1 LPHLPWSKRG
11 PNATATPTAE
21 AGDSHLDQARLSL
34 RALLEDAHVPP
45 KVRAAL
51 GEEFRQVEAMLEKIE
66 HGHIHIAVFGRVGVG
81 KSALLNALLGTRR
94 FSVSPLHGETR
105 DAQMAS
111 WDAHDAG
118 GVFLIDTPGINEVDG
133 ETRERLAH
141 EVASRSDLILF
152 VVDGDLSDTEFSALV
167 LLIRQGRPVLL
178 VFNKIDRYTGPD
190 RALVL
195 QALQQRTAG
204 LLPPGNIVTT
214 SASPAER
221 IYIEVDGQ
229 GRETER
235 ARRPDAD
242 VEGLRERLWR
252 ALEREG
258 QMLAAVNATLFAGK
272 LSDSLSQRVVAVKR
286 DLANKVVRNYCLGKG
301 IAVGL
306 NPIPVADLVA
316 AAAVDVSLV
325 LHLSRVYGLPV
336 SRHEA
341 GDLIRTIGAQMAVI
355 MGTVWAVHLISSALK
370 DGSLGLSTV
379 LTAAAQGA
387 VAYYA
392 TYIVGQAAHRY
403 FEQGKS
409 WGKQGP
415 KRVVQEILDSVD
427 RDSLLAQAREDI
439 LVRLRAG

>member
-1 LPHLPWSKRG
+1 
-11 PNATATPTAE
+11 
-21 AGDSHLDQARLSL
+21 
-34 RALLEDAHVPP
+34 
-45 KVRAAL
+45 
-51 GEEFRQVEAMLEKIE
+51 MLNKLE
-66 HGHIHIAVFGRVGVG
+66 HGHIHVAVFGRVGVG
-81 KSALLNALLGTRR
+81 KSALLNALLGARR

-111 WDAHDAG
+111 WDSYDAG

-133 ETRERLAH
+133 ESRERLAH

-152 VVDGDLSDTEFSALV
+152 VVDGDLSETELSALR
-167 LLIRQGRPVLL
+167 LLAREGRPILL
-178 VFNKIDRYTGPD
+178 VFNKTDRYSSGD

-195 QALQQRTAG
+195 EALQQRTEG
-204 LLPPGNIVTT
+204 LLPLGNIVTT
-214 SASPAER
+214 AASPAER
-221 IYIEVDGQ
+221 VYIEVDSQ
-229 GRETER
+229 GRETEC

-242 VEGLRERLWR
+242 VEGLRERLWTV
-252 ALEREG
+252 LEKEG

-272 LSDSLSQRVVAVKR
+272 LSDSLSRRVVAVKR
-286 DLANKVVRNYCLGKG
+286 DLANRVVRNYCLGKG

-341 GDLIRTIGAQMAVI
+341 GDLIRTIGAQMTVI

-370 DGSLGLSTV
+370 GGSLGLSTV

-409 WGKQGP
+409 WGRQGP

-439 LVRLRAG
+439 LLRLRAG